1 MALSRVHTGHSEL
14 PVSSGMDNSFTLYSF
29 LSAEM
34 PSHPRATTDR
44 VRSQQGNNFVYL
56 SRLNCGFPE
65 LGGADPTTVSNL
77 IPDAWDVFFVS
88 PGAGLCSV
96 VFQSKIN

>member
-1 MALSRVHTGHSEL
+1 ML
-14 PVSSGMDNSFTLYSF
+14 PVSDVGQLLYSS
-29 LSAEM
+29 LSAEIE
-34 PSHPRATTDR
+34 PSHPRVTTAR
-44 VRSQQGNNFVYL
+44 VRDQLGNNFVYL
-56 SRLNCGFPE
+56 SRLNCGFLE
-65 LGGADPTTVSNL
+65 LGRALSSDPTTAYNL

>member
-1 MALSRVHTGHSEL
+1 MLCNTDQLSTTQDTLSV
-14 PVSSGMDNSFTLYSF
+14 VWDNSFTV
-29 LSAEM
+29 EIE
-34 PSHPRATTDR
+34 PSHPRVTTVR
-44 VRSQQGNNFVYL
+44 VRSQLGNNFVYL

-65 LGGADPTTVSNL
+65 LGRALSSDPTTAYNL
-77 IPDAWDVFFVS
+77 ISDAWDVFFVS